1 MWDEMTIPVPLN
13 YIPLAFGQ
21 FKRAVS
27 QPRLDPAEAADERKM
42 KLFAFRSF
50 LAYTPESPNAT
61 NAGVIDK
68 RDNVT
73 GADYSRNW

>member
-42 KLFAFRSF
+42 KLFA
-50 LAYTPESPNAT
+50 
-61 NAGVIDK
+61 
-68 RDNVT
+68 
-73 GADYSRNW
+73 